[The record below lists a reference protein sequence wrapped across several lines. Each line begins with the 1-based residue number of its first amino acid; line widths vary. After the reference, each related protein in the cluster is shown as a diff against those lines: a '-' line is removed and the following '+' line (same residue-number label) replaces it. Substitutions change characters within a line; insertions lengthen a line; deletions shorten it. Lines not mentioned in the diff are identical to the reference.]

1 MSHIPPVTTCSFLG
15 CSKARTDTLHSLP
28 KDPEIRR
35 QWVQFLFTS
44 NPDVHI
50 GTTTRICSAHFNRD
64 SFLNWGPKSM
74 GYAKLFV
81 LKPDA
86 IPTIFPIHEVSVEHT
101 TSGVTKDEGC
111 QYEPPPACNIMVPS
125 PPRPVLVP
133 LKHNVSTQAYYY
145 REKNKNKAIQVQ
157 PIQKNV
163 GVNTRFTED
172 IPHREVNSLN
182 SVTVYMARKYVV
194 YEDCLLPLFKTCPV
208 CRGSCSIDKSIH
220 DTLLTINRF
229 CNHCDHR
236 SQWKSQPFNLPAG
249 YLTSSAAKVSTGTT
263 DTPTGMSTGT
273 STDAQTGTSTGP
285 TGTFNAQT
293 LKTVEESGLLES
305 KDGDICNKGL
315 EDIQTLVFET
325 TLCLDDE
332 VHDDKSIKKKRQSLE
347 EEEQQEVGE
356 EEMKE
361 EETSEEEEEES
372 SDREWEP
379 EVELGEPLA
388 SDSEGESPALC
399 PDCGT
404 FTKGS
409 KAHVCEHVKPF
420 VCQDCGKRFVNEVS
434 LNIHRRIHKPGYV
447 HECKYCLKPLQSR
460 PEKLRHEES
469 HPHVEK
475 PYECPDCPKR
485 FSDIKARDSHIQGHR
500 GPTQHI
506 CNICKMEFNKK
517 HILERHM
524 LVHSGDKSYTCPE
537 CQRSFNQ
544 ASHLKSHMRLH
555 TGERPYKCQQCDKSF
570 NHNVSLKSH
579 IQRYHPGLGYG
590 TKEKEEGQEPISNSV
605 TQTEQQVMIEESR
618 KPNAE
623 TGQKRVK
630 RALRAGRKRKRQ
642 TFDPE
647 EFVESKNNSDSE
659 FNPEEEESGSNS
671 DSDFNPEEEE
681 SGSKRRTTGRP
692 IGRPKGRPG
701 TTRKMHARTVG
712 KELDGLNLNKHKSA
726 KQWELE
732 KERQSDPVEERGS
745 KRKATSSGRGRGR
758 GRGRPKTIREMH
770 EGTACEE
777 LDGSNLNEQVP
788 SIETGL
794 SELLE
799 SCRPIQNVYEAF
811 EPMPN

>member
-1 MSHIPPVTTCSFLG
+1 MQHYGTIT
-15 CSKARTDTLHSLP
+15 SKTRS
-28 KDPEIRR
+28 
-35 QWVQFLFTS
+35 
-44 NPDVHI
+44 
-50 GTTTRICSAHFNRD
+50 GTV
-64 SFLNWGPKSM
+64 K
-74 GYAKLFV
+74 
-81 LKPDA
+81 
-86 IPTIFPIHEVSVEHT
+86 
-101 TSGVTKDEGC
+101 
-111 QYEPPPACNIMVPS
+111 
-125 PPRPVLVP
+125 
-133 LKHNVSTQAYYY
+133 TQ
-145 REKNKNKAIQVQ
+145 R
-157 PIQKNV
+157 
-163 GVNTRFTED
+163 VNTGLLLQRKKYKQ
-172 IPHREVNSLN
+172 RLN

-208 CRGSCSIDKSIH
+208 CRGSCSIDKFIQ

-236 SQWKSQPFNLPAG
+236 SQWKSQPFNLPAE
-249 YLTSSAAKVSTGTT
+249 YLSPSAAKVSTGTT
-263 DTPTGMSTGT
+263 DAPTGTTGMSTGTSTGT
-273 STDAQTGTSTGP
+273 STDAQTGTSTG
-285 TGTFNAQT
+285 TFNNPT
-293 LKTVEESGLLES
+293 LKTAEESGLLLES
-305 KDGDICNKGL
+305 NDGDICNKGL

-332 VHDDKSIKKKRQSLE
+332 VHDDKAIKKKRQLLE
-347 EEEQQEVGE
+347 EKQKEVVEEEMEGE
-356 EEMKE
+356 EEMK
-361 EETSEEEEEES
+361 EEEEES

-379 EVELGEPLA
+379 EVEVGELLA
-388 SDSEGESPALC
+388 SDSEGDSPALC

-409 KAHVCEHVKPF
+409 KTHVCEHVKPF

-447 HECKYCLKPLQSR
+447 HECKYCLKSLQSR

-469 HPHVEK
+469 HPRVEK

-485 FSDIKARDSHIQGHR
+485 FSDIKARDGHIQGHR

-579 IQRYHPGLGYG
+579 VQRYHPGLGYG
-590 TKEKEEGQEPISNSV
+590 TKEKEEGQELISNSAS
-605 TQTEQQVMIEESR
+605 QTEQQVMIEESGE
-618 KPNAE
+618 PE

-647 EFVESKNNSDSE
+647 EFVESKNSDSE
-659 FNPEEEESGSNS
+659 FNPEVGESGSNS

-681 SGSKRRTTGRP
+681 SGSKRRSTGRP

-701 TTRKMHARTVG
+701 TSRKIYAGTVG
-712 KELDGLNLNKHKSA
+712 KELDGSNLNEHKSA
-726 KQWELE
+726 KQWEQE
-732 KERQSDPVEERGS
+732 EERQSDPEVVGERGS
-745 KRKATSSGRGRGR
+745 KRKATSRGRGR

-770 EGTACEE
+770 EGTTCEE
-777 LDGSNLNEQVP
+777 LVGSNLNEQVP
-788 SIETGL
+788 PIETAL

-799 SCRPIQNVYEAF
+799 SCWPIQNVDEAF
-811 EPMPN
+811 DPMPN

>member
-1 MSHIPPVTTCSFLG
+1 MTKSCSWLLFLAECNIKPG
-15 CSKARTDTLHSLP
+15 EKF
-28 KDPEIRR
+28 KI
-35 QWVQFLFTS
+35 TS
-44 NPDVHI
+44 E
-50 GTTTRICSAHFNRD
+50 TSICRAHFTNEC
-64 SFLNWGPKSM
+64 FTNFTQVKM
-74 GYAKLFV
+74 GFAKKAEL
-81 LKPDA
+81 
-86 IPTIFPIHEVSVEHT
+86 EVEHT

-145 REKNKNKAIQVQ
+145 REKNKNKGEAY
-157 PIQKNV
+157 
-163 GVNTRFTED
+163 GF
-172 IPHREVNSLN
+172 LN

-208 CRGSCSIDKSIH
+208 CRGSCSIDKFIH

>member
-1 MSHIPPVTTCSFLG
+1 
-15 CSKARTDTLHSLP
+15 
-28 KDPEIRR
+28 
-35 QWVQFLFTS
+35 
-44 NPDVHI
+44 
-50 GTTTRICSAHFNRD
+50 
-64 SFLNWGPKSM
+64 
-74 GYAKLFV
+74 
-81 LKPDA
+81 
-86 IPTIFPIHEVSVEHT
+86 
-101 TSGVTKDEGC
+101 
-111 QYEPPPACNIMVPS
+111 
-125 PPRPVLVP
+125 
-133 LKHNVSTQAYYY
+133 
-145 REKNKNKAIQVQ
+145 
-157 PIQKNV
+157 
-163 GVNTRFTED
+163 
-172 IPHREVNSLN
+172 
-182 SVTVYMARKYVV
+182 MARKYVV